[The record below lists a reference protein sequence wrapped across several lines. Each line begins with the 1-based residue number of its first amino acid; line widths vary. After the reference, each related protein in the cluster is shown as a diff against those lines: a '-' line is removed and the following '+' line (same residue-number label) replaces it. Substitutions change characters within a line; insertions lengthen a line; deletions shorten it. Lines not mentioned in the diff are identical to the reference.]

1 MSSMLDSPIF
11 WAIWEK
17 LPMFREWEAMFTP
30 VKKFSVAPC
39 ALYGVVGSAVKEP
52 RVGVG
57 DRCLWHCSE
66 RSEIIRER
74 FNSFIVISVSSD
86 CLVGGS

>member
-1 MSSMLDSPIF
+1 MSSVLDGPVF

-17 LPMFREWEAMFTP
+17 LSMFQEWEAMFTP
-30 VKKFSVAPC
+30 VKKFAVAPC
-39 ALYGVVGSAVKEP
+39 ALYGVVGSAEEES

-57 DRCLWHCSE
+57 DRRLWHCGE
-66 RSEIIRER
+66 RPEIREG
-74 FNSFIVISVSSD
+74 FNSFIIISVSFN

>member
-1 MSSMLDSPIF
+1 MSSVLDGAVL
-11 WAIWEK
+11 WAVWEK
-17 LPMFREWEAMFTP
+17 LSMFQKWEAMFAP

-39 ALYGVVGSAVKEP
+39 ALYGVVGSAEEEP

-57 DRCLWHCSE
+57 DRCLWHCGE
-66 RSEIIRER
+66 RSEIRER
-74 FNSFIVISVSSD
+74 FNPFIVISVSSD